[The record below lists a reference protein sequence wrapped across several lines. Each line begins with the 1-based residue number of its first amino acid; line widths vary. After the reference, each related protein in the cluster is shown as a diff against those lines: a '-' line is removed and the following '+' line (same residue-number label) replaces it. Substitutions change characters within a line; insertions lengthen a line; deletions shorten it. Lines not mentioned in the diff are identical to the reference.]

1 MATCRARP
9 GERPRDMYSCVSSS
23 SSASGAVSSRTRS
36 LASWP
41 ACWSRSAR
49 SLEYSTAPM
58 ASVPATSPANP
69 PNMSTL
75 ELTPAPANPSHIP
88 AEVKMPSLA
97 SGTCGPTH
105 STILPPTPFTIDS
118 LSVGDTLESVG
129 LDEAEQVAG
138 HPPHLDL
145 LGALGDA
152 VTPVVPVD
160 VLERLV
166 PRVAQPAVHLH
177 GAVRGVAAQP
187 VGHVVAHGDLVR

>member
-9 GERPRDMYSCVSSS
+9 GERPRDTYSSVSSS
-23 SSASGAVSSRTRS
+23 SSASGAVSSWSRS

-69 PNMSTL
+69 PNMSTPA
-75 ELTPAPANPSHIP
+75 LTPAPANPSHI
-88 AEVKMPSLA
+88 EA
-97 SGTCGPTH
+97 SAGLG
-105 STILPPTPFTIDS
+105 
-118 LSVGDTLESVG
+118 GDALEGVG

-152 VTPVVPVD
+152 VAPVVPVD
-160 VLERLV
+160 VLERPV
-166 PRVAQPAVHLH
+166 PRVAQAAVYLH
-177 GAVRGVAAQP
+177 GAVRGVAA
-187 VGHVVAHGDLVR
+187 L